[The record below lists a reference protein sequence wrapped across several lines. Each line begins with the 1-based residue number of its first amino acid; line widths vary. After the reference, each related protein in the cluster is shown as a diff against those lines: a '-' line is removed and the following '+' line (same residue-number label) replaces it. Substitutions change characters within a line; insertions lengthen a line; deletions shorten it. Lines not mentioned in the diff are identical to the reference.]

1 MKGEKTRKLTA
12 KEQRRLEIFEKH
24 CERLVQQG
32 YKKTQLTINIVKANV
47 IVLLLAIPIIAI
59 GVLLFLWQN
68 PASLLSPTPQ
78 KSILFIVLFIVLI
91 VVHEL
96 IHGLTWSLFTEHHF
110 KDVEF
115 GIMRDTLTPYCACMT
130 PLSKGHYIWG
140 ALMPCVILGVIP
152 TIIGILLGSSLL
164 FWIGIVMFLSA
175 GGDLMIIA
183 KVLTFKPQSESKE
196 ILIYD
201 HPTEA
206 GSVIFEK

>member
-1 MKGEKTRKLTA
+1 MKPRKLTA
-12 KEQRRLEIFEKH
+12 KEQRRLEIFEEH
-24 CERLVQQG
+24 CERLIQQG
-32 YKKTQLTINIVKANV
+32 YKKTQLTISIIKANI
-47 IVLLLAIPIIAI
+47 IVLLLAIPVTAI
-59 GVLLFLWQN
+59 GVLLFLWKN
-68 PASLLSPTPQ
+68 PASLLRPTAQ
-78 KSILFIVLFIVLI
+78 TGILFLVLFVALI

-115 GIMRDTLTPYCACMT
+115 GMMKDTLTPYCACMT
-130 PLSKGHYIWG
+130 PLSRGHYIWG

-152 TIIGILLGSSLL
+152 TILGILLGSSLL

-175 GGDLMIIA
+175 GGDLMIVA
-183 KVLTFKPQSESKE
+183 KVLAFKPQSESKE
-196 ILIYD
+196 ILVYD